1 MKSFQQSNMDIQ
13 QLKWETMIR
22 TIQIIWKITDFPLHR
37 VKTFQSTA
45 GKDYVRITNLLILKW
60 KETNRTQFVIQKFCT
75 FESKFQFPSLRK
87 LASELIIYITWT
99 SVVHTHTHIYQ
110 IYIMKFQNSTLTFP
124 APYLAIGNL
133 EILIIHES
141 IDAILKVIKVIDIP
155 D

>member
-1 MKSFQQSNMDIQ
+1 
-13 QLKWETMIR
+13 
-22 TIQIIWKITDFPLHR
+22 
-37 VKTFQSTA
+37 
-45 GKDYVRITNLLILKW
+45 
-60 KETNRTQFVIQKFCT
+60 VIQKFCT